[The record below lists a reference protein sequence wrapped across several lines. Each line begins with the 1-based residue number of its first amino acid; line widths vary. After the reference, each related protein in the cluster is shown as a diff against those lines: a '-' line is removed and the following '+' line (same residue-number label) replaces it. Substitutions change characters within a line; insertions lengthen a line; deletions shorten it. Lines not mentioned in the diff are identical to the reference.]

1 MDGTSPMERYMVNT
15 VGTQG
20 PYLGPNGANAA
31 TQTETGKPQPGA
43 SGQNNSAQ
51 KANDT
56 VSLSAAA
63 QAVLN
68 GASARVDALLGER
81 GDAIF
86 RNALSGARAYKDNF
100 AATLEQPGL
109 DPDVARDTRMKMLER
124 EREAFT
130 APEHTGDVLTRARAY
145 IEFYDSLSEEE
156 QNSERYRGTRET
168 MQAIVEQESANAGV
182 EAPDLSLSQSPF
194 DALLNALSDGEGGV
208 AQRDSQEVIDQ
219 FRARMEAQIG
229 SEARQRES
237 QDLESR
243 YATLQALIEQ
253 ARRGDDKAYARLEAL
268 SENRLEIAPVSE
280 SGTDE

>member
-1 MDGTSPMERYMVNT
+1 MVNT

-20 PYLGPNGANAA
+20 PWLGPNGANAA
-31 TQTETGKPQPGA
+31 TPGETAKARSDTAGQNPSAQGA
-43 SGQNNSAQ
+43 S
-51 KANDT
+51 DT

-68 GASARVDALLGER
+68 GSSARVDALIADR

-86 RNALSGARAYKDNF
+86 RNALASARAYQDNY
-100 AATLEQPGL
+100 ASQLEKPGL
-109 DPDVARDTRMKMLER
+109 DPDTARETRMKMLAR

-168 MQAIVEQESANAGV
+168 MAAIVEQESVNAGV

-194 DALLNALSDGEGGV
+194 DTLLNALSDGEGGI
-208 AQRDSQEVIDQ
+208 AQRDRQEVMEA
-219 FRARMEAQIG
+219 FRARLETQVG
-229 SEARQRES
+229 SEARQREGRELEARYGAL
-237 QDLESR
+237 QDL
-243 YATLQALIEQ
+243 IEL
-253 ARRGDDKAYARLEAL
+253 ARRGDETAYARLEAL
-268 SENRLEIAPVSE
+268 SENAARVAPVSE
-280 SGTDE
+280 TGTDE

>member
-1 MDGTSPMERYMVNT
+1 MVNT

-20 PYLGPNGANAA
+20 PYLDPNGATAA
-31 TQTETGKPQPGA
+31 TQSETTKPRSGGSNPDAAPKTA
-43 SGQNNSAQ
+43 S
-51 KANDT
+51 DT

-63 QAVLN
+63 RAVLN
-68 GASARVDALLGER
+68 GSSARVDALMADR

-86 RNALSGARAYKDNF
+86 RNALSGARAYQDNY
-100 AATLEQPGL
+100 ASVLEKPGL
-109 DPDVARDTRMKMLER
+109 DADTARETRMKMLAR

-168 MQAIVEQESANAGV
+168 MAAIVEQESVNAGV

-194 DALLNALSDGEGGV
+194 DTLLNALSDGEGGI
-208 AQRDSQEVIDQ
+208 AQRDRQEVVDEV
-219 FRARMEAQIG
+219 RARLESQVG
-229 SEARQRES
+229 SEARQREGRELENRYGAL
-237 QDLESR
+237 QDL
-243 YATLQALIEQ
+243 IER
-253 ARRGDDKAYARLEAL
+253 ARRGDETAYARLEAL
-268 SENRLEIAPVSE
+268 SEDAASIAPVSE

>member
-1 MDGTSPMERYMVNT
+1 MVNT

>member
-1 MDGTSPMERYMVNT
+1 MVNT

-31 TQTETGKPQPGA
+31 TQSETAKARSNA
-43 SGQNNSAQ
+43 SGQNPSAN

-63 QAVLN
+63 RAVLN
-68 GASARVDALLGER
+68 GSSARVDALMKDR

-86 RNALSGARAYKDNF
+86 RNALSGARAYKDNY
-100 AATLEQPGL
+100 ASVLEKPDL
-109 DPDVARDTRMKMLER
+109 DPDTARETRMKMLAR

-130 APEHTGDVLTRARAY
+130 SPEHTGDVLTRARAY

-168 MQAIVEQESANAGV
+168 MAAIVEQESVNAGV

-194 DALLNALSDGEGGV
+194 DALLDALSDGEGGI
-208 AQRDSQEVIDQ
+208 AQRDRQEVVDE
-219 FRARMEAQIG
+219 FRARLDSQVG
-229 SEARQRES
+229 SDARQREGRELEARYGAL
-237 QDLESR
+237 QDL
-243 YATLQALIEQ
+243 IER
-253 ARRGDDKAYARLEAL
+253 ARRGDETAYARLEAL
-268 SENRLEIAPVSE
+268 SEDNAQIAPVSE

>member
-1 MDGTSPMERYMVNT
+1 MVNT

-20 PYLGPNGANAA
+20 PYLGPNGAHAS
-31 TQTETGKPQPGA
+31 TQAESTKTRSGHTGQDQTSSKT
-43 SGQNNSAQ
+43 
-51 KANDT
+51 NDT

-63 QAVLN
+63 RAVLN
-68 GASARVDALLGER
+68 GAASRVDALLGDH
-81 GDAIF
+81 GDAIY

-109 DPDVARDTRMKMLER
+109 DPDIARDTRMKMLER

-145 IEFYDSLSEEE
+145 IEFYDSLSEDE

-268 SENRLEIAPVSE
+268 AENRLEIAPIAE

>member
-1 MDGTSPMERYMVNT
+1 MVNT

-20 PYLGPNGANAA
+20 PYLGPNGANSA
-31 TQTETGKPQPGA
+31 TQAETAKTRSGG
-43 SGQNNSAQ
+43 SGQNNTAQ
-51 KANDT
+51 KSSDT

-68 GASARVDALLGER
+68 GSSVRVDALMADR

-109 DPDVARDTRMKMLER
+109 DPDVARDTRMKMLAR

-145 IEFYDSLSEEE
+145 IEFYDSLSEDE

-168 MQAIVEQESANAGV
+168 MQAIVEQESAKAGV

-194 DALLNALSDGEGGV
+194 DALLNALSDGEGGI
-208 AQRDSQEVIDQ
+208 AERDSQTVVEQ

-229 SEARQRES
+229 SATRKPGSGEPLCHLAGADRTGAPRRRQG
-237 QDLESR
+237 LC
-243 YATLQALIEQ
+243 ATGSLV
-253 ARRGDDKAYARLEAL
+253 RGPCRDR
-268 SENRLEIAPVSE
+268 P
-280 SGTDE
+280 GF

>member
-1 MDGTSPMERYMVNT
+1 MVNT

-20 PYLGPNGANAA
+20 PYLGPNGANSA
-31 TQTETGKPQPGA
+31 TQAETAKTRSGG
-43 SGQNNSAQ
+43 SGQNNTAQ
-51 KANDT
+51 KSSDT

-68 GASARVDALLGER
+68 GSSVRVDALMADR

-109 DPDVARDTRMKMLER
+109 DPDVARDTRMKMLAR

-145 IEFYDSLSEEE
+145 IEFYDSLSEDE

-168 MQAIVEQESANAGV
+168 MQAIVEQESAKAGV

-194 DALLNALSDGEGGV
+194 DALLNALSDGEGGI
-208 AQRDSQEVIDQ
+208 AERDSQSVVEQ

-243 YATLQALIEQ
+243 YVTLQALIEQ

-268 SENRLEIAPVSE
+268 SEGRVEIAPVSE

>member
-1 MDGTSPMERYMVNT
+1 MVNT

-20 PYLGPNGANAA
+20 PYLGPNGANSA

-145 IEFYDSLSEEE
+145 IEFYDSLSEDE

-253 ARRGDDKAYARLEAL
+253 ARRGDEKAYARLEAL

>member
-1 MDGTSPMERYMVNT
+1 MVNT

-31 TQTETGKPQPGA
+31 TQTEIAKTRSGA
-43 SGQNNSAQ
+43 SGQGENSP
-51 KANDT
+51 KTNDT

-145 IEFYDSLSEEE
+145 IEFYDSLSEDE

>member
-1 MDGTSPMERYMVNT
+1 MVNT

-20 PYLGPNGANAA
+20 PYLGPNGANSA

-68 GASARVDALLGER
+68 GASARVDALLGKR

-145 IEFYDSLSEEE
+145 IEFYDSLSEDE

-253 ARRGDDKAYARLEAL
+253 ARRGDEKAYARLEAL